1 MECNIDLVIVNNN
14 NIHVHVT
21 CPSSLHEGIL
31 YVLYYSN
38 IIMANSNYYD
48 YVISV
53 NREVREHL
61 YSIAIVDLIFDPA
74 FRGGLL
80 HFEPSDL

>member
-1 MECNIDLVIVNNN
+1 
-14 NIHVHVT
+14 
-21 CPSSLHEGIL
+21 
-31 YVLYYSN
+31 
-38 IIMANSNYYD
+38 MANSNYYD
-48 YVISV
+48 YVTSV